1 MKINQHF
8 YPYNIEARKLP
19 VHLTG
24 IGGSEWQAHIV
35 RTDGYKWHQIFFS
48 AEGDGVLKYD
58 NISTAIEGGTF
69 FFLPA
74 GYPHEY
80 YTENDKWDVRWV
92 TFDGYSANH
101 ILSLLNM
108 TKPTVIKPHE
118 SDTLQMIF
126 DRMFTAQISDKIYC
140 DFICSGLIYEYI
152 IEFHRHMNDKANKVR
167 SERSKMLLP
176 VLNYIDENFSSDF
189 SMTVL
194 AELAGVSPQHLCRIF
209 KDAMNMRPGEYLTQR
224 RLQESRKLLRTSEL
238 SVSEVALCSG
248 YSDAAYFS
256 TVFKK
261 SQGMTPMEYR
271 RAHVNTQ
278 GADGIHNQTGKN
290 R

>member
-1 MKINQHF
+1 MKINQNL

-35 RTDGYKWHQIFFS
+35 RTDGYHWHQILFS
-48 AEGDGVLKYD
+48 AEGDGMLKYD
-58 NISTAIEGGTF
+58 NISMAIEEGSF

-80 YTENDKWDVRWV
+80 YSENKKWDVRWV
-92 TFDGYSANH
+92 AFDGYSANH

-108 TKPTVIKPHE
+108 TKPTIIKPHE
-118 SDTLQMIF
+118 SDTLQSILDKMY
-126 DRMFTAQISDKIYC
+126 TAQTSDKLYS
-140 DFICSGLIYEYI
+140 DFVCSGLVYEYI
-152 IEFHRHMNDKANKVR
+152 IEFHRHINDKANKVR
-167 SERSKMLLP
+167 SERSKLLLP
-176 VLNYIDENFSSDF
+176 VLNYIDENFRSDF
-189 SMTVL
+189 SLTVL

-209 KDAMNMRPGEYLTQR
+209 KDAMNMRPGEYLTQK
-224 RLQESRKLLRTSEL
+224 RLQESRRLLRISNLPISEI
-238 SVSEVALCSG
+238 AMQSG
-248 YSDAAYFS
+248 FPDAGYFS

-261 SQGMTPMEYR
+261 HQGMTPIEYKK
-271 RAHVNTQ
+271 AH
-278 GADGIHNQTGKN
+278 GN

>member
-1 MKINQHF
+1 MKINQNL

-24 IGGSEWQAHIV
+24 IGGSEWQSHIV
-35 RTDGYKWHQIFFS
+35 RTDGYHWHQILFS
-48 AEGDGVLKYD
+48 AEGEGVLKYD
-58 NISTAIEGGTF
+58 NMSTVIEEGAF

-80 YTENDKWDVRWV
+80 YAENDKWDVRWV
-92 TFDGYSANH
+92 AFDGYASNH

-108 TKPTVIKPHE
+108 TKPTIIKPNE
-118 SDTLQMIF
+118 PDTLQSIL
-126 DRMFTAQISDKIYC
+126 DRMFTAQNLDKLYG
-140 DFICSGLIYEYI
+140 DFICSGLVYEYI

-167 SERSKMLLP
+167 SERSKLLLP
-176 VLNYIDENFSSDF
+176 VLNYIDENFRSDF

-209 KDAMNMRPGEYLTQR
+209 KDAMNMRPGEYLTQK
-224 RLQESRKLLRTSEL
+224 RLQESRRLLRISEL
-238 SVSEVALCSG
+238 PISEIAKQSG
-248 YSDAAYFS
+248 FPDAGYFS

-261 SQGMTPMEYR
+261 HQGMTPMEYKKM
-271 RAHVNTQ
+271 HGNTQ
-278 GADGIHNQTGKN
+278 GI
-290 R
+290 